1 MAMTELELVQLIN
14 SLPNNAKLKKIYSDA
29 YKRLL
34 VDLDKWVDAYPTLT
48 DSQKREF
55 IRKAEIANRLD
66 NVLSEVN
73 GKVQRNIFD
82 TIIKAGKLSH
92 DYNMYRIESKF
103 NLDLGDVLIN
113 DKALI
118 ALANK
123 PTNGKA
129 FSERL
134 HNDTNKVATATNQ
147 AITDGLVQGKSYRE
161 IARGVRDLTNMAY
174 NNALRIS
181 RTESG
186 RVANVTNYQA
196 SKELV
201 EHGFDVKKQ
210 WVSTLDM
217 RTRSDHALL
226 DKQEAGVD
234 EYFKVNGNKAL
245 HPHGFGIASEDINC
259 RCAIIN
265 VIDDVRPETRRDNQS
280 KETIKDMSYAEWLES
295 KTGEKIVKKQSIFSF
310 GGMIKEDKALEYE
323 KLLSNALPEI
333 RSMYENTELTLKSTS
348 NNGTA
353 YYRQG
358 DGVYISKDVSNE
370 TFFHEFAHNV
380 DGNTNKLD
388 LKTYASTQ
396 ASDGLKDYGQKDWAN
411 SYKQLK
417 KDMDAE
423 VKKIG
428 LEKFQ
433 EKYKGKGIA
442 YKDKE
447 GKINGLYSY
456 RFDYLKKQL
465 DEYPRRA
472 ISDWLE
478 GILKIDFPMGTG
490 HGKKYHKYPQA
501 TDKEI
506 FAELT
511 SLYINHPDQVEQVRK
526 YFPTLVD
533 RYLEIIKEIAQ

>member
-1 MAMTELELVQLIN
+1 MTELELVQLIN

-73 GKVQRNIFD
+73 GKAQINIFD

-103 NLDLGDVLIN
+103 NLDLGNVLIN

-118 ALANK
+118 TLANK

-134 HNDTNKVATATNQ
+134 HNDTKKVATATNQ
-147 AITDGLVQGKSYRE
+147 AITDGLIQGKSYRE

-196 SKELV
+196 SKDLV
-201 EHGFDVKKQ
+201 EQGFDVKKQ

-226 DKQEAGVD
+226 DKQEVGVD

-245 HPHGFGIASEDINC
+245 HPHGFGVASEDINC

-265 VIDDVRPETRRDNQS
+265 VIDDVRPETRSDNQS
-280 KETIKDMSYAEWLES
+280 KETIKDMSY
-295 KTGEKIVKKQSIFSF
+295 
-310 GGMIKEDKALEYE
+310 EDW
-323 KLLSNALPEI
+323 
-333 RSMYENTELTLKSTS
+333 LKSK
-348 NNGTA
+348 A
-353 YYRQG
+353 R
-358 DGVYISKDVSNE
+358 
-370 TFFHEFAHNV
+370 
-380 DGNTNKLD
+380 
-388 LKTYASTQ
+388 
-396 ASDGLKDYGQKDWAN
+396 
-411 SYKQLK
+411 
-417 KDMDAE
+417 
-423 VKKIG
+423 
-428 LEKFQ
+428 
-433 EKYKGKGIA
+433 
-442 YKDKE
+442 
-447 GKINGLYSY
+447 
-456 RFDYLKKQL
+456 
-465 DEYPRRA
+465 
-472 ISDWLE
+472 
-478 GILKIDFPMGTG
+478 
-490 HGKKYHKYPQA
+490 
-501 TDKEI
+501 
-506 FAELT
+506 
-511 SLYINHPDQVEQVRK
+511 
-526 YFPTLVD
+526 
-533 RYLEIIKEIAQ
+533 

>member
-73 GKVQRNIFD
+73 GKAQRNIFD
-82 TIIKAGKLSH
+82 TIIKAGELSH
-92 DYNMYRIESKF
+92 DYTMYRIESKF

-118 ALANK
+118 ELANK

-134 HNDTNKVATATNQ
+134 HNDTKKVATATNQ

-174 NNALRIS
+174 NNSLRIS

-201 EHGFDVKKQ
+201 EQGLDVKKQ

-226 DKQEAGVD
+226 DKQEVGVD

-245 HPHGFGIASEDINC
+245 HPHGFGVASEDINC

-280 KETIKDMSYAEWLES
+280 KDTIKDMSYAEWLDS

-310 GGMIKEDKALEYE
+310 GGMIKENKALEYE

-353 YYRQG
+353 FYRPSE
-358 DGVYISKDVSNE
+358 GVYISEDVSND
-370 TFFHEFAHNV
+370 TFFHEFAHNIDHV
-380 DGNTNKLD
+380 NQNI
-388 LKTYASTQ
+388 S
-396 ASDGLKDYGQKDWAN
+396 SE
-411 SYKQLK
+411 KQLK
-417 KDMDAE
+417 LNANIDWDNYVKAQQKEFTAE
-423 VKKIG
+423 IKKNG
-428 LEKFQ
+428 VAKFKEEHQ
-433 EKYKGKGIA
+433 EAMFLFTGTGKLSKKGANLI
-442 YKDKE
+442 
-447 GKINGLYSY
+447 L
-456 RFDYLKKQL
+456 FKKL
-465 DEYPRRA
+465 RGVLNDPERRA
-472 ISDWLE
+472 VSDWLE
-478 GILKIDFPMGTG
+478 GITKEDFPMGSG
-490 HGKKYHKYPQA
+490 HGVKYHSYQGM

-511 SLYINHPDQVEQVRK
+511 SLYINHPNEMENVK
-526 YFPTLVD
+526 NIFPTLISK
-533 RYLEIIKEIAQ
+533 YLETIKEIAK